1 MMTSPL
7 SHRVPQMPALPVR
20 VQLVAR
26 LAEDLRAAVTSAT
39 LTAADATVL
48 ETSLHQVLNG
58 WNLSVSRFLRVQDDV
73 EVALTRGQV
82 QRSLVERVL
91 ADLEDVFLALWNLP
105 GGPAVSAADRR
116 DS

>member
-1 MMTSPL
+1 MTTSSL
-7 SHRVPQMPALPVR
+7 THRVLQMPAFPVR

-48 ETSLHQVLNG
+48 ETSLHLVLNG

-73 EVALTRGQV
+73 EVVLTRGLV
-82 QRSLVERVL
+82 QRPLVEQVL
-91 ADLEDVFLALWNLP
+91 GDLEEVFIALWNHP
-105 GGPAVSAADRR
+105 DAPSSGRI

>member
-1 MMTSPL
+1 MTTSPL
-7 SHRVPQMPALPVR
+7 AHRVLQMPAFPVR

-26 LAEDLRAAVTSAT
+26 LAEDLRAAVTAAT

-73 EVALTRGQV
+73 EAVLTRGLV
-82 QRSLVERVL
+82 QRPLVERVL
-91 ADLEDVFLALWNLP
+91 ADLEEVFIALWNHP
-105 GGPAVSAADRR
+105 DAAIAGRIE
-116 DS
+116 S